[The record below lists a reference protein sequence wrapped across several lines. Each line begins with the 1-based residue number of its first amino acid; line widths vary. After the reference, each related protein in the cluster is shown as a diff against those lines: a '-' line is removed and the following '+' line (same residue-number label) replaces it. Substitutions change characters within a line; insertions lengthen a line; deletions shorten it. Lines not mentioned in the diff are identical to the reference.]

1 MTAVATIQSSDRG
14 SSLLVPNT
22 ALRFTPSV
30 TTAPAAASGGS
41 SIVSRLVMR
50 PPGAGG
56 TRRTGSATAGGSSSG
71 TRQLWVLRDG
81 QPVPVSVT
89 TGASDGRRTE
99 VSGSGLAEG
108 DAVITDQR
116 SGAAKS

>member
-14 SSLLVPNT
+14 NSLLVPNT
-22 ALRFTPSV
+22 ALRFTPS
-30 TTAPAAASGGS
+30 TAAAPVAASGGT

-56 TRRTGSATAGGSSSG
+56 TRRAAGVAAGGNGGG
-71 TRQLWVLRDG
+71 TKQLWVLRDG
-81 QPVPVSVT
+81 QPLPVTVT
-89 TGASDGRRTE
+89 AGASDGRRTE

-116 SGAAKS
+116 SGAVKS